1 MSNLYIPILNPL
13 QFVDVT
19 PTQDLSLYATKHID
33 DFLYEEQIYKFQNKI
48 PFLQQWV
55 SGDIIKLQF
64 ESDYAPIQL
73 DMVDQYGR
81 IITGKSAVATQVRAN
96 KYLPGMYVY
105 EASLSLTGLGA
116 GPYRYLL
123 TPANTLA
130 KQQKSE
136 WFTIIPN
143 PYGTLLLTYYNST
156 FQGDVLFETGIQF
169 TIRVPGYIE
178 YMAPGNKMVVYEN
191 QPLNQTLLSGRR
203 FRNIALHIGDG
214 SGVPPWMIDKINASL
229 TCDNWLLDSKPFAV
243 VDGKWTEA
251 ADPDM
256 ILKGFTANLREGL
269 NRSSKIVTG
278 TGNPNLKVTVVNNID
293 GRLFGDVSANSG
305 ETVIQ
310 ILDQQ

>member
-1 MSNLYIPILNPL
+1 
-13 QFVDVT
+13 
-19 PTQDLSLYATKHID
+19 
-33 DFLYEEQIYKFQNKI
+33 
-48 PFLQQWV
+48 
-55 SGDIIKLQF
+55 
-64 ESDYAPIQL
+64 
-73 DMVDQYGR
+73 MVDQYGR
-81 IITGKSAVATQVRAN
+81 IVTGKSAVATQVRAN
-96 KYLPGMYVY
+96 KYIPGLYVY
-105 EASLSLTGLGA
+105 EASLSLTGLGV

-136 WFTIIPN
+136 WFTLIPN
-143 PYGTLLLTYYNST
+143 PYGTLALTYYNSV

-169 TIRVPGYIE
+169 TIRVAGYIE

-191 QPLNQTLLSGRR
+191 QPLNQTLVTGRR

-214 SGVPPWMIDKINASL
+214 SVPPWMIDKINAAL
-229 TCDNWLLDSKPFAV
+229 TCDTFLLDSKPFTV

-251 ADPDM
+251 GDPDM
-256 ILKGFTANLREGL
+256 QLKGFTANLREGL
-269 NRSSKIVTG
+269 NRSSKVITG

-293 GRLFGDVSANSG
+293 GRLFGDVSSNSG

>member
-1 MSNLYIPILNPL
+1 MSSLYIPILNPL
-13 QFVDVT
+13 QFVDVV
-19 PTQDLSLYATKHID
+19 PTQDTTLYATRHID
-33 DFLYEEQIYKFQNKI
+33 DFLFKDQIYKFQNKI

-55 SGDIIKLQF
+55 SGDIIRLQF
-64 ESDYAPIQL
+64 ESDYAPLQL
-73 DMVDQYGR
+73 DMTDQYGR
-81 IITGKSAVATQVRAN
+81 IVTGKSAVATQVRAN

-105 EASLSLTGLGA
+105 EATLSLTGLGR

-123 TPANTLA
+123 TPAATPD

-136 WFTIIPN
+136 WFTLLPD
-143 PYGTLLLTYYNST
+143 PSGTLALIYFNTT

-178 YMAPGNKMVVYEN
+178 YMAPGNKIVVYEN
-191 QPLNQTLLSGRR
+191 QPLNQTVVSGRR

-214 SGVPPWMIDKINASL
+214 SGVPPWLIDKINASL
-229 TCDNWLLDSKPFAV
+229 TCDNWLLDNKPFAV
-243 VDGKWTEA
+243 VDGKWSEA
-251 ADPDM
+251 GDPDM
-256 ILKGFTANLREGL
+256 QLKGFTASLREGL

-278 TGNPNLKVTVVNNID
+278 TGNPNMKITVVNNID